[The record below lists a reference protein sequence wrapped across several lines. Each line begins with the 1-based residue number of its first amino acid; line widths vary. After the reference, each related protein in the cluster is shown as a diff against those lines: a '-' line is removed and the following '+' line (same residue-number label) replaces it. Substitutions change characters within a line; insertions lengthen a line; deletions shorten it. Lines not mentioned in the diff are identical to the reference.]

1 MRIEDLYNFNPNRTS
16 ARGRI
21 GERLQN
27 EGKLINFYNKIL
39 KKIKK

>member
-27 EGKLINFYNKIL
+27 EGKLINFYIIVL
-39 KKIKK
+39 IEIKK